1 MAARDSASEGVMV
14 DPDNSGAVSSISGG
28 INLNSDRASIGGD
41 VVGRDKVTQVQGD
54 QINTYLQLD
63 LPKLLETLKH
73 SLPKDD
79 PLPDRLMNTLHNFQQ
94 YHTRL
99 WEWKELHN
107 ALNDV
112 IFVLDQFSR
121 EVERLD
127 AAAQTGTVR
136 ALARLWRPV
145 NQKVD
150 LLIEFAR
157 NLQYIGSPFI
167 ERNGNRQGPLWAIEL
182 HSTAQRINALLT
194 PLDYDFA
201 ALYDATNTFSDA
213 ASKHLYLADKQLRD
227 TAGELYTLSQRLLG
241 EFKP

>member
-1 MAARDSASEGVMV
+1 MDQPVPDEAS
-14 DPDNSGAVSSISGG
+14 VSNISGG
-28 INLNSDRASIGGD
+28 INLTSDQANIGGD

-63 LPKLLETLKH
+63 LPKLLETLKQA
-73 SLPKDD
+73 LPEND
-79 PLPDRLMNTLHNFQQ
+79 PMPDRLVDALQDLKQ
-94 YHTRL
+94 RHTRL

-121 EVERLD
+121 EIERLD
-127 AAAQTGTVR
+127 AAGQIGNVR

-157 NLQYIGSPFI
+157 SLHYIGAPFV
-167 ERNGNRQGPLWAIEL
+167 EHAGARQGPLWAIEL
-182 HSTAQRINALLT
+182 HSTAQRINVLLT
-194 PLDYDFA
+194 PSDYDFA
-201 ALYDATNTFSDA
+201 ALYDATNAFSDA
-213 ASKHLYLADKQLRD
+213 ADKHLYLADKQLRD
-227 TAGELYTLSQRLLG
+227 TAGELYTLSQQLLG